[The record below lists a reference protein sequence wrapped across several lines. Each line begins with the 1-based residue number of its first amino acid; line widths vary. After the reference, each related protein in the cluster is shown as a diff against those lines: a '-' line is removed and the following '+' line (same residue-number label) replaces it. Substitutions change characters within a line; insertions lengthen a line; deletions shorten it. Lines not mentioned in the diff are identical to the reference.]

1 MDSIIELLETHG
13 PLTGKELHEKSVIE
27 PFKLWKRCNQS
38 ASIVTQTI
46 GTQYLRLS
54 KSVSGYARLSPSILR
69 EFYNYA
75 VIGLK
80 TQTKEIKA
88 KAKQL
93 EQSVNE
99 ISKAKKEIA
108 KDIIKKIVDSQS
120 ERKAIIE
127 NACFMISG
135 DVVYN
140 MSHLEPRPESSTG
153 KMVNGSD
160 LDIVVIYKDL
170 PEEIIEK
177 LDMAIYEQ
185 KAFLLMNPGYRE
197 EIDYVIKNVLKV
209 EKDLKFIDFNSMV
222 ASKIL
227 DEGKFL
233 LGSALLFSEVKK
245 MIDYSGVPGKLF
257 SLKERALIE
266 RENAREILLA
276 FDDADIDT
284 ETMHLFYTN
293 EETEEFF

>member
-1 MDSIIELLETHG
+1 MDSIIKLLEKHG
-13 PLTGKELHEKSVIE
+13 PLTGKELHERTAIE
-27 PFKLWKRCNQS
+27 PFTLWKKCNRSES
-38 ASIVTQTI
+38 AITQTI
-46 GTQYLRLS
+46 GERYLRLS
-54 KSVSGYARLSPSILR
+54 KSVNSYARLSPSILR
-69 EFYNYA
+69 EFYNYT

-80 TQTKEIKA
+80 TQTKEIRA

-93 EQSVNE
+93 ERSINE
-99 ISKAKKEIA
+99 ISKAKMELA
-108 KDIIKKIVDSQS
+108 KSIMVKIIDSQS

-127 NACFMISG
+127 NACFIISG

-170 PEEIIEK
+170 PEETIEK
-177 LDMAIYEQ
+177 LDLAIYEQ
-185 KAFLLMNPGYRE
+185 KSYLLMNPVYRE
-197 EIDYVIKNVLKV
+197 EIDYVIKDISKAENN
-209 EKDLKFIDFNSMV
+209 LKFTDFNSMV

-227 DEGKFL
+227 DEGRFL

-245 MIDYSGVPGKLF
+245 MIDDSEVPGKML
-257 SLKERALIE
+257 SLKEKALKE
-266 RENAREILLA
+266 RNNAREILLA
-276 FDDADIDT
+276 SDDADIDP
-284 ETMHLFYTN
+284 EIMRLFYTK